1 MESGESSLCVVLRD
15 HFLITEAFNVT
26 SGEVPRVDS
35 EVPCS
40 VRELSLH

>member
-40 VRELSLH
+40 VRELCLH